1 MVPQIGLNTPGS
13 GEGLVA
19 TSGIRKNEV
28 RVPEAV
34 KKILCSHNDDCFLR
48 KFFCTV

>member
-19 TSGIRKNEV
+19 TSVIHKHPVQLLEV
-28 RVPEAV
+28 A
-34 KKILCSHNDDCFLR
+34 KKIL
-48 KFFCTV
+48 